1 MSDFIYSDTNK
12 HYHTQSYYLKKR
24 FGRKTVKVSLNGNFT
39 CPNRDGT
46 KGIGGCTFCSASG
59 SGDFGGDPS
68 VPIEIQFDEVRA
80 KLIKKWGEP
89 LYIPY
94 FQANTNTYGS
104 IEKLRSLFE
113 KALTLP
119 NTVGLA
125 VSTRPDCIS
134 DEAVNY
140 LEELSKRTYLV
151 VELGLQ
157 TIFDKTAERLNRCHS
172 YADFLRGY
180 EMLTSRGINVCV
192 HIIDGLPDESR
203 EMMLETAKA
212 AASLRPHA
220 LKIHMLHIINGTEL
234 AEEYG
239 RAPFPLL
246 SAEEYASLV
255 CDQIELMPPETI
267 IERITGD
274 GAKSDLIAPR
284 WTLDKKRVMNSIDLE
299 FARRGTF
306 QGDKFSP

>member
-12 HYHTQSYYLKKR
+12 HYHTQSCYLKKR

-39 CPNRDGT
+39 CPNRDGS

-68 VPIEIQFDEVRA
+68 VPIEVQFDEVRS

-104 IEKLRSLFE
+104 IEKLRCLFE

-119 NTVGLA
+119 NAVGLA

-134 DEAVNY
+134 DEAADY

-157 TIFDKTAERLNRCHS
+157 TIHDKTAERLNRCHS

-180 EMLTSRGINVCV
+180 EMLASRGINVCV

-220 LKIHMLHIINGTEL
+220 LKIHMLHIIKGTKL
-234 AEEYG
+234 AEEYE

-255 CDQIELMPPETI
+255 CDQIEMMPPETI

-274 GAKSDLIAPR
+274 GARSDLIAPR

-306 QGDKFSP
+306 QGDKFSL

>member
-1 MSDFIYSDTNK
+1 MSDFKYSDTNK

-46 KGIGGCTFCSASG
+46 KGFGGCKFCSDSG
-59 SGDFGGDPS
+59 SGDFGGDPN
-68 VPIEIQFDEVRA
+68 VPIEEQFTEVRK
-80 KLIKKWGEP
+80 KLINKWGEP

-104 IEKLRSLFE
+104 IEKIKTLFE
-113 KALTLP
+113 SALTLP
-119 NTVGLA
+119 NVVGLA
-125 VSTRPDCIS
+125 VSTRPDCLS
-134 DEAVNY
+134 DVVADY

-157 TIFDKTAERLNRCHS
+157 TIHDKTAEALNRCHS
-172 YADFLRGY
+172 YTDFLHGY
-180 EMLTSRGINVCV
+180 EKLNRRSINVCV
-192 HIIDGLPDESR
+192 HIINSLPGETR
-203 EMMLETAKA
+203 EMMLETARA
-212 AASLRPHA
+212 AAALRPHA
-220 LKIHMLHIINGTEL
+220 VKIHMLHIIRGTAL
-234 AEEYG
+234 AEEYEKE
-239 RAPFPLL
+239 PFPLL
-246 SAEEYASLV
+246 SPEEYADLV

-274 GAKSDLIAPR
+274 GAKADLIAPR

-299 FARRGTF
+299 FA
-306 QGDKFSP
+306 

>member
-12 HYHTQSYYLKKR
+12 HYHTQSYYLKQR
-24 FGRKTVKVSLNGNFT
+24 FGRKVVKVSLNGNFT
-39 CPNRDGT
+39 CPNRDGS
-46 KGIGGCTFCSASG
+46 KGVGGCTFCSASG

-68 VPIEIQFDEVRA
+68 VPIETQFEQVRA
-80 KLIKKWGEP
+80 RLVKKWGEP

-119 NTVGLA
+119 NAVGLA

-134 DEAVNY
+134 GAAADY
-140 LEELSKRTYLV
+140 LEELSKRTYLT

-157 TIFDKTAERLNRCHS
+157 TIHDETAARLNRCHS
-172 YADFLRGY
+172 YDDFFRGY
-180 EMLTSRGINVCV
+180 EMLEKRGVNVCI
-192 HIIDGLPDESR
+192 HIIDGLPKESR
-203 EMMLETAKA
+203 EMMLETTKA

-220 LKIHMLHIINGTEL
+220 LKIHMLHIIKGTRL
-234 AEEYG
+234 AQEYEQE
-239 RAPFPLL
+239 RFPLL
-246 SAEEYASLV
+246 SAEDYALLV

-274 GAKSDLIAPR
+274 GARSELIAPR

-306 QGDKFSP
+306 QGDRFSP

>member
-1 MSDFIYSDTNK
+1 MSDFKYSDTNK

-46 KGIGGCTFCSASG
+46 KGHGGCKFCSGSG
-59 SGDFGGDPS
+59 SGDFGGDPN
-68 VPIEIQFDEVRA
+68 VPIEEQFAEVRK
-80 KLIKKWGEP
+80 KLVKKWGEP

-104 IEKLRSLFE
+104 IEKIKTLFE

-134 DEAVNY
+134 DSIADY

-157 TIFDKTAERLNRCHS
+157 TIHDKTAEALNRCHS
-172 YADFLRGY
+172 YADFLHGY
-180 EMLTSRGINVCV
+180 EKLNRREINVCI
-192 HIIDGLPDESR
+192 HIINSLPDESR

-212 AASLRPHA
+212 AAALRPHA
-220 LKIHMLHIINGTEL
+220 VKIHMLHIIKGTAL
-234 AEEYG
+234 AEEYEKK
-239 RAPFPLL
+239 PFPLL
-246 SAEEYASLV
+246 SPEEYAALV
-255 CDQIELMPPETI
+255 CDQIELMPPETV

-274 GAKSDLIAPR
+274 GAKSELIAPR

-299 FARRGTF
+299 FARRGSF
-306 QGDKFSP
+306 QGDRFSP

>member
-1 MSDFIYSDTNK
+1 MSDFLFSDTNK

-24 FGRKTVKVSLNGNFT
+24 FGRKVVKVSLNGNFT

-46 KGIGGCTFCSASG
+46 KGYGGCKFCSGSG

-68 VPIEIQFDEVRA
+68 VPIEEQFSEVRK

-104 IEKLRSLFE
+104 IEKIKTLFE
-113 KALTLP
+113 KALVLP
-119 NTVGLA
+119 NAVGLA

-134 DEAVNY
+134 DEAADY

-157 TIFDKTAERLNRCHS
+157 TIHDKTAEALNRCHS

-180 EMLTSRGINVCV
+180 EKLSCRGINVCV
-192 HIIDGLPDESR
+192 HIINSLPDESR
-203 EMMLETAKA
+203 EMMLETAKVA
-212 AASLRPHA
+212 AALRPHA
-220 LKIHMLHIINGTEL
+220 VKLHMLHIIRGTAL
-234 AEEYG
+234 AEEYEKE
-239 RAPFPLL
+239 PFPLL
-246 SAEEYASLV
+246 SPEEYAALI

-267 IERITGD
+267 IERVTGD
-274 GAKSDLIAPR
+274 GAKADLIAPR

-306 QGDKFSP
+306 QGDRFSL

>member
-1 MSDFIYSDTNK
+1 MSDFLFSDTNK

-24 FGRKTVKVSLNGNFT
+24 FGRKVVKVSLNGNFT

-46 KGIGGCTFCSASG
+46 KGYGGCKFCSGSG

-68 VPIEIQFDEVRA
+68 VSIEEQFSEVRK

-104 IEKLRSLFE
+104 IKKIKTLFE
-113 KALTLP
+113 KALVLP
-119 NTVGLA
+119 NAVGLA

-134 DEAVNY
+134 DEAADY
-140 LEELSKRTYLV
+140 LGELSKRTYLV

-157 TIFDKTAERLNRCHS
+157 TIHDKTAEALNRCHS

-180 EMLTSRGINVCV
+180 EKLNCRGVNVCV
-192 HIIDGLPDESR
+192 HIINSLSDESR

-212 AASLRPHA
+212 VAALRPHA
-220 LKIHMLHIINGTEL
+220 VKLHMLHIIRGTAL
-234 AEEYG
+234 AEEYEKE
-239 RAPFPLL
+239 PFPLL
-246 SAEEYASLV
+246 SPEEYAALI

-267 IERITGD
+267 IERVTGD
-274 GAKSDLIAPR
+274 GAKADLIAPR

-306 QGDKFSP
+306 QGDRFSP

>member
-12 HYHTQSYYLKKR
+12 HYHTQSYYLKQR
-24 FGRKTVKVSLNGNFT
+24 FGRKVVKVSLNGNFT
-39 CPNRDGT
+39 CPNRDGS
-46 KGIGGCTFCSASG
+46 KGVGGCTFCSASG

-68 VPIEIQFDEVRA
+68 VPLETQFEQVRA
-80 KLIKKWGEP
+80 KLVKKWGEP

-104 IEKLRSLFE
+104 IEKLRCLFE

-119 NTVGLA
+119 NAVGLA

-134 DEAVNY
+134 DAAADY
-140 LEELSKRTYLV
+140 LEELSKRTYLT

-157 TIFDKTAERLNRCHS
+157 TIHDETAVRLNRCHS
-172 YADFLRGY
+172 YDDFLRGY
-180 EMLTSRGINVCV
+180 EMLEKRGINVCI
-192 HIIDGLPDESR
+192 HIIDGLPKESR
-203 EMMLETAKA
+203 EMMLETTKA

-220 LKIHMLHIINGTEL
+220 LKIHMLHIIKGTRL
-234 AEEYG
+234 AQEYEQE
-239 RAPFPLL
+239 RFPLL

-274 GAKSDLIAPR
+274 GAKSELIAPR

-306 QGDKFSP
+306 QGDKFSL

>member
-12 HYHTQSYYLKKR
+12 HYHTQSYYLKQR
-24 FGRKTVKVSLNGNFT
+24 FGRKVVKVSLNGNFT
-39 CPNRDGT
+39 CPNRDGS
-46 KGIGGCTFCSASG
+46 KGVGGCTFCSASG

-68 VPIEIQFDEVRA
+68 VPLETQFEQVRA
-80 KLIKKWGEP
+80 KLVKKWGEP

-119 NTVGLA
+119 NAVGLA

-134 DEAVNY
+134 DAAADY
-140 LEELSKRTYLV
+140 LEELSKRTYLT

-157 TIFDKTAERLNRCHS
+157 TIHDETAARLNRCHS
-172 YADFLRGY
+172 YDDFLRGY
-180 EMLTSRGINVCV
+180 EMLEKRGINVCI
-192 HIIDGLPDESR
+192 HIIDGLPKESR
-203 EMMLETAKA
+203 EMMLETTKA

-220 LKIHMLHIINGTEL
+220 LKIHMLHIIKGTRL
-234 AEEYG
+234 AQEYEQE
-239 RAPFPLL
+239 RFPLL
-246 SAEEYASLV
+246 SAEEYSSLV

-274 GAKSDLIAPR
+274 GAKSELIAPR

-306 QGDKFSP
+306 QGENFSP

>member
-39 CPNRDGT
+39 CPNRDGS
-46 KGIGGCTFCSASG
+46 KGVGGCTFCSASG

-68 VPIEIQFDEVRA
+68 VPIEIQFDEVRS

-104 IEKLRSLFE
+104 IEKLRCLFE

-119 NTVGLA
+119 NAVGLA

-134 DEAVNY
+134 DEAADY
-140 LEELSKRTYLV
+140 LAELSKRTYLV

-157 TIFDKTAERLNRCHS
+157 TIFDETAERLNRCHS
-172 YADFLRGY
+172 YADFLQGY
-180 EMLTSRGINVCV
+180 EMLASRGINVCV

-220 LKIHMLHIINGTEL
+220 LKIHMLHIIKGTKL
-234 AEEYG
+234 AEEYR

-246 SAEEYASLV
+246 SAEEYTSLV
-255 CDQIELMPPETI
+255 CDQIEMMPPETI

-299 FARRGTF
+299 FAWRGTF